1 MFNYSPHDLL
11 QKMDREIIHE
21 ESKELGRRNRFW
33 IHDDVVKVLKSNT
46 ANKLLCR
53 YKFEEVSNYAVHVK
67 DLNLQ
72 RQEVV
77 LKVQTMIDEKTILKA
92 IDLINSLRILNL

>member
-1 MFNYSPHDLL
+1 MFNYSPYDLL
-11 QKMDREIIHE
+11 QKMDQEIICE
-21 ESKELGRRNRFW
+21 ELEEPGRRNRFW
-33 IHDDVVKVLKSNT
+33 LHDDVVKVLKSNM

-53 YKFEEVSNYAVHVK
+53 YKFGEVSNYAIHVK

-72 RQEVV
+72 RQEMV

-92 IDLINSLRILNL
+92 II

>member
-21 ESKELGRRNRFW
+21 ESKELGRRNRSW

-53 YKFEEVSNYAVHVK
+53 YFGEVSNYAVYVK
-67 DLNLQ
+67 DMNLQ
-72 RQEVV
+72 WQEVV
-77 LKVQTMIDEKTILKA
+77 LKVQTMIDEKKILKA
-92 IDLINSLRILNL
+92 IDLTNLLRILNL